1 MSCALYPARMLE
13 IIPENPDKHAAAI
26 EALYDVTFGPGH
38 FAKTA
43 ERLREGNVSLPEI
56 TRVAVKDGTEIVGVC
71 RIWPIRVGDE
81 SVSAVLVGPVA
92 VTPSMQGS
100 RLGLTVTGEAIEA
113 ATKAGYDAAL
123 LVGITS
129 YFSEIGFT
137 IVEPDQVK
145 LPGPVDYARVMV
157 RDLAMAG
164 GGAALK
170 GDVRV

>member
-1 MSCALYPARMLE
+1 MLE
-13 IIPENPDKHAAAI
+13 IIPEDPARHADKI
-26 EALYDVTFGPGH
+26 EALYDATFGPGH

-43 ERLREGNVSLPEI
+43 ERLREGNASLPEL
-56 TRVAVKDGTEIVGVC
+56 TRVAVRGGEEIVGVC
-71 RIWPIRVGDE
+71 RLWPVRVGDG

-92 VTPSMQGS
+92 VAPSMQGS

-129 YFSEIGFT
+129 YFAEIGFT
-137 IVEPDQVK
+137 IVEPEQIK
-145 LPGPVDYARVMV
+145 LPGPVDYKRVMV
-157 RDLAMAG
+157 RDLAMTG
-164 GGAALK
+164 GGAALR

>member
-1 MSCALYPARMLE
+1 MLE
-13 IIPENPDKHAAAI
+13 IIPENPAQHADAI
-26 EALYDVTFGPGH
+26 EALYDATFGPGH

-43 ERLREGNVSLPEI
+43 ERLREGNSSLPEL
-56 TRVAVKDGTEIVGVC
+56 TRVAVLDGKEVVGAC
-71 RIWPIRVGDE
+71 RIWPVRVGDN
-81 SVSAVLVGPVA
+81 STSCVLVGPVA
-92 VTPSMQGS
+92 VAPSQQGS

-137 IVEPDQVK
+137 VVEKDQLK

-157 RDLAMAG
+157 RDLAKEG
-164 GGAALK
+164 GGAALR
-170 GDVRV
+170 GDVTV

>member
-1 MSCALYPARMLE
+1 MLE
-13 IIPENPDKHAAAI
+13 IVPEIPELHADKI
-26 EALYDVTFGPGH
+26 EALYDATFGPGH

-43 ERLREGNVSLPEI
+43 ERLREGNASLPDI
-56 TRVAVKDGTEIVGVC
+56 TRVAVRDGEEVVGVC
-71 RIWPIRVGDE
+71 RIWPIRVGDG

-92 VTPSMQGS
+92 VSPSMQGS

-113 ATKAGYDAAL
+113 STKAGYDAAL

-129 YFSEIGFT
+129 YFAEIGFT
-137 IVEPDQVK
+137 VVAPDQLK

-157 RDLAMAG
+157 RDLAMSG
-164 GGAALK
+164 GGAALR

>member
-1 MSCALYPARMLE
+1 MLE
-13 IIPENPDKHAAAI
+13 IVPENPEEHADQI
-26 EALYDVTFGPGH
+26 EALYDATFGPGH

-43 ERLREGNVSLPEI
+43 ERLREGNASLPDV
-56 TRVAVKDGTEIVGVC
+56 TRVAIKDGKDVVGVC
-71 RIWPIRVGDE
+71 RLWPVRVGDG
-81 SVSAVLVGPVA
+81 SVSCVLVGPVA
-92 VTPSMQGS
+92 VCPSMQGS

-129 YFSEIGFT
+129 YFAEIGFT
-137 IVEPDQVK
+137 IVQPGQVK

-157 RDLAMAG
+157 RDLAMSG
-164 GGAALK
+164 GGAALR

>member
-1 MSCALYPARMLE
+1 MLE
-13 IIPENPDKHAAAI
+13 IVPENPDQHAEAI

-43 ERLREGNVSLPEI
+43 ERLREGNASLPAI
-56 TRVAVKDGTEIVGVC
+56 TRVAVLDGKDVVGVC
-71 RIWPIRVGDE
+71 RMWPIRVGDG
-81 SVSAVLVGPVA
+81 SVSCLLVGPVA
-92 VTPSMQGS
+92 VAPSQQGS

-129 YFSEIGFT
+129 YFAEIGFT
-137 IVEPDQVK
+137 IIEPDQVK
-145 LPGPVDYARVMV
+145 LPGPVDYKRVMV

-164 GGAALK
+164 GGAALR
-170 GDVRV
+170 GYVRV